1 MPPLPQINEQTDL
14 RGPQV
19 FEQPKQPQF
28 TYTERVPIT
37 PTYQFNYD
45 IGIDWASLGNSVF
58 NAGANIFNSVAKY
71 QLEQEVK
78 KYTED
83 ELPFDMAQ
91 KKDIEYSSNPEEN
104 QYRLRQ
110 RQQQL
115 KSMVVE
121 RMQAIGYNVSEI
133 DDILNGRVNVTDIKG
148 RNQVGDDFVLRYLAK
163 LQLDGI
169 STSAALR
176 KQERTQFANSFANA
190 QQLISNPPTTLSVEE
205 AKARYDSVY
214 FGLRDSLTVNGI
226 DARILDRKADPK
238 EIYNYSQEQQDII
251 SSALAVNQQLIEARQ
266 KSINSLYDYEVSK
279 VETDS
284 AKTVE
289 KAFENL
295 TSGITQGT
303 LPYSLQGLK
312 DFEKALSGF
321 STTLDAVARLE
332 EQRKKQ
338 LNSSVS
344 AILPDIN
351 DRAKQRNKQYTDTTY
366 FWANNTNKLRQLE
379 LNIVELDSQI
389 GKLAPTDFE
398 KADQLFQKR
407 TQLNEQKTKTLEEL
421 TEVPTGYLTEEQ
433 RKVQEQLKAVI
444 EKKRQEGSET
454 RLEEILG
461 QEVSSQLQGASDKV
475 TTFLRFREYVL
486 ANRQSFTRSSFKA
499 EAEKLGLTE
508 TFGDLVEQYS
518 QDFPEK
524 LGDKLADSLALLR
537 SDVEQ
542 NLVKTLINTYQGIS
556 ETGTELSKQVALQV
570 AGRLAS
576 SKATTT
582 SGQTGIANGVT
593 SGLDKVNTQELLFGA
608 IAGRPIEDPS
618 KVSTHSR
625 TEFTN
630 GGRDPSSLGWIQLP
644 VVDEATLKESAQ
656 LLSQDSAKKALVE
669 TVLANPSALNA
680 GGLDKHIEAVRTLQ
694 RKYEQGSNS
703 YLTAEQYIL
712 DLTMLKSL
720 LPPPGQLRVG
730 RERTTQTVL
739 QEWKKA
745 REDYNT
751 TVNILQGIGLKAD
764 PNKEQVKKL
773 TTVRDLM
780 IAFATKDEF
789 VDLPIGATSAGA
801 AFEAYAE
808 ALNADYWFD
817 WGDQK
822 QAGALTAMQMDVLTP
837 IGIAIATAGPN
848 ATAEEIVNNAFLV
861 ASNYGW
867 TMTGRKGIKTGEYE
881 ESETIPTPTRDV
893 TGSTQPGEV
902 FSYSDKQDN
911 TVGPVT
917 SVYSYL
923 GGLKPRQPKP
933 GLFTKDGM
941 PMVSKELFELSD
953 ALKVVSDFS
962 YSDGLTD
969 EVLRNDKTNFPV
981 LEALFNGQFDNPVI
995 SSWVSAIK
1003 SEDIIKSRQAF
1014 IDRVKEDGGLTGVHL
1029 AEWGLNLYQQDIINL
1044 PPIEQAALLVWRP
1057 LVSYTG
1063 SWELDDPN
1071 TVDVSKT
1078 PFRDVVDATGTV
1090 VGYSASPTDGAFV
1103 NLRHPVLDKVN
1114 RTTVIPQRDN
1124 TIYGPYSNNRLHSVD
1139 GSGLFRDVVAHN
1151 LKDIHISERPN
1162 NVYAERLKSRTGVGI
1177 RVPGG
1182 EMGGQFQRAPSPDL
1196 LKSYLRDK
1204 KLTPIEIYEGFYIYR

>member
-1 MPPLPQINEQTDL
+1 MNPLPQITKQTDL

-45 IGIDWASLGNSVF
+45 IGIDWASLGSAVY

-115 KSMVVE
+115 KSMAIE

-148 RNQVGDDFVLRYLAK
+148 RNQVGDDFVLRYLTK

-226 DARILDRKADPK
+226 DSRILDRKADPK

-321 STTLDAVARLE
+321 STTLDEVTRLE

-351 DRAKQRNKQYTDTTY
+351 DRAKQRDKQYTDTTY

-486 ANRQSFTRSSFKA
+486 ANRQSFTKSSFKA

-508 TFGDLVEQYS
+508 TFGDLVKQYS

-630 GGRDPSSLGWIQLP
+630 GGRDPSSLGWVQLP

-694 RKYEQGSNS
+694 RKYEQGSSS

-712 DLTMLKSL
+712 DLTILKSL

-751 TVNILQGIGLKAD
+751 TVNILQGIGLQAEPD
-764 PNKEQVKKL
+764 NEQVKKL

-780 IAFATKDEF
+780 IAFATKSEF
-789 VDLPIGATSAGA
+789 EDLPVGSTSAGA
-801 AFEAYAE
+801 AFETYAE
-808 ALNADYWFD
+808 ALNADYFFD
-817 WGDQK
+817 ST
-822 QAGALTAMQMDVLTP
+822 QANALSAMQMDVLTP

-867 TMTGRKGIKTGEYE
+867 TMAGRRPLKKLQFSDE
-881 ESETIPTPTRDV
+881 EIVSTPTRDL

-902 FSYSDKQDN
+902 FSYLDRQEN

-923 GGLKPRQPKP
+923 GGLKARQPKP

-1014 IDRVKEDGGLTGVHL
+1014 INRVKKEGGLTGVHL

-1044 PPIEQAALLVWRP
+1044 PPTEQAALLVWRP
-1057 LVSYTG
+1057 FISYTG

-1078 PFRDVVDATGTV
+1078 PFRDLVDTNGTV

-1103 NLRHPVLDKVN
+1103 NLRHPVLNKLN
-1114 RTTVIPQRDN
+1114 RTIVLPQRDN
-1124 TIYGPYSNNRLHSVD
+1124 TIYGPYSNNRLHAVD
-1139 GSGLFRDVVAHN
+1139 GSRLFQDVIEHGLERN
-1151 LKDIHISERPN
+1151 ILISERPN
-1162 NVYAERLKSRTGVGI
+1162 SIY
-1177 RVPGG
+1177 
-1182 EMGGQFQRAPSPDL
+1182 FQRLQDKTNFGRTAPPNPNL
-1196 LKSYLRDK
+1196 FYEYIK
-1204 KLTPIEIYEGFYIYR
+1204 KGIVTPEEVYTGLYINR

>member
-1 MPPLPQINEQTDL
+1 MNPLPQITKQTDL

-45 IGIDWASLGNSVF
+45 IGIDWASLGSAVY

-78 KYTED
+78 RYTED

-104 QYRLRQ
+104 QYRLQQ
-110 RQQQL
+110 RNQQL
-115 KSMVVE
+115 KSIVIE
-121 RMQAIGYNVSEI
+121 RMQSMGYNNTDI
-133 DDILNGRVNVTDIKG
+133 NDILSGRVKVTDISG
-148 RNQVGDDFVLRYLAK
+148 RNQVGDEFVLRYLTK

-169 STSAALR
+169 NTEAAIR
-176 KQERTQFANSFANA
+176 KQERAQFANAFANA
-190 QQLISNPPTTLSVEE
+190 QQLISNPPTTLSLEE
-205 AKARYDSVY
+205 AKARYDSMY

-226 DARILDRKADPK
+226 DARILDREADPK

-266 KSINSLYDYEVSK
+266 KSIHSLYDYEVSK

-284 AKTVE
+284 AKAVE

-321 STTLDAVARLE
+321 STTLDEINRLE
-332 EQRKKQ
+332 TQRKTQ
-338 LNSSVS
+338 LNSSIS
-344 AILPDIN
+344 TILPDIN
-351 DRAKQRNKQYTDTTY
+351 DRAKQRDKQYTDTAY
-366 FWANNTNKLRQLE
+366 FWTIKTNKLRQLE
-379 LNIVELDSQI
+379 INIVDLDSQI

-433 RKVQEQLKAVI
+433 RKIQEQLKAVI

-461 QEVSSQLQGASDKV
+461 QEVSSQLQGASDKI
-475 TTFLRFREYVL
+475 TTFLKFREYVL
-486 ANRQSFTRSSFKA
+486 ANRQSFTKSSFKA

-508 TFGDLVEQYS
+508 TFGDLIEQYS

-593 SGLDKVNTQELLFGA
+593 SGLDKVKTQEELFGA
-608 IAGRPIEDPS
+608 MAGRPVEDPA
-618 KVSTHSR
+618 KVSTYSR
-625 TEFTN
+625 TEFAN
-630 GGRDPSSLGWIQLP
+630 GGRDPSSLGWLQLP

-680 GGLDKHIEAVRTLQ
+680 GGLDKHIEAVRSVQ

-751 TVNILQGIGLKAD
+751 TVNILQGIGSQAE

-780 IAFATKDEF
+780 IAFATKSEF
-789 VDLPIGATSAGA
+789 EDLPIGSTSAGA
-801 AFEAYAE
+801 AFETYAE
-808 ALNADYWFD
+808 ALNADYFFD
-817 WGDQK
+817 STQL
-822 QAGALTAMQMDVLTP
+822 GALSAMQMDVLTP

-867 TMTGRKGIKTGEYE
+867 TMTGRKGIKTDEYE

-893 TGSTQPGEV
+893 TGSTQPGEA
-902 FSYSDKQDN
+902 FSYSDRQDN
-911 TVGPVT
+911 TVGSIT
-917 SVYSYL
+917 SIYSYL
-923 GGLKPRQPKP
+923 GGLKAGQPKP
-933 GLFTKDGM
+933 GLFARDFT
-941 PMVSKELFELSD
+941 PIVSQELFELSD

-1044 PPIEQAALLVWRP
+1044 PPTEQAALLVWRP
-1057 LVSYTG
+1057 LASYTG
-1063 SWELDDPN
+1063 SWELDNPN

-1078 PFRDVVDATGTV
+1078 PYRDVVDTNGTV
-1090 VGYSASPTDGAFV
+1090 IGYSASPTDGAFV
-1103 NLRHPVLDKVN
+1103 NMRHPVLDKVN
-1114 RTTVIPQRDN
+1114 RTTVLPQRDN

-1139 GSGLFRDVVAHN
+1139 GSGLLKDVVAHGLN
-1151 LKDIHISERPN
+1151 DIHISERPN
-1162 NVYAERLKSRTGVGI
+1162 NIYAERLKDRTGVG
-1177 RVPGG
+1177 RGKLGG
-1182 EMGGQFQRAPSPDL
+1182 AMTGQFQRASSPDL
-1196 LKSYLRDK
+1196 LKVYLK
-1204 KLTPIEIYEGFYIYR
+1204 NKQLTPQEVYEGFYIYR